1 MRVFVTG
8 GSGLVGSRLIRA
20 LSKRRDE
27 VVLLTRRPEAVQPTL
42 GSSCLIVAGDPTQT
56 GPWMEAVDNCD
67 AVVNLTGENLF
78 TQRWN
83 DAFKQ
88 RLRSSRVLSTHNVV
102 QALAR
107 KPRTAAGAPR
117 VLVNASAIG
126 YYGPHGDE
134 ELTEDSPAG
143 EDFLARLCVDWEQA
157 ARKAE
162 EQGIRVAIV
171 RIGVVLDQSGGALAK
186 LLTPFKMGAGGPVA
200 SGKQWLSWIHHEDL
214 VGILMLALSNAGA
227 RGPLNGTAPQ
237 PVTNRDFAKALGRAL
252 SKPSFMPTPGF
263 ALKMMLGEVADLLT
277 TGQRV
282 LPRRAQALGYTF
294 RFPDIDTALQDM
306 LHGTPA

>member
-42 GSSCLIVAGDPTQT
+42 GSSCVIVAGDPTQT
-56 GPWMEAVDNCD
+56 GPWMDAVDNCD

-78 TQRWN
+78 NERWG

-88 RLRSSRVLSTHNVV
+88 RLRASRVLSTHNIV

-107 KPRTAAGAPR
+107 KPRTASGVPR
-117 VLVNASAIG
+117 VLVNGSAIG
-126 YYGPHGDE
+126 YYGPRGDE
-134 ELTEDSPAG
+134 ELTEDSPPG
-143 EDFLARLCVDWEQA
+143 NDFLARLCVDWEQPALA
-157 ARKAE
+157 AEK
-162 EQGIRVAIV
+162 QGIRVAVV
-171 RIGVVLDQSGGALAK
+171 RTGVVLDKAGGALAK
-186 LLTPFKMGAGGPVA
+186 MLTPFKMGAGGPVA
-200 SGKQWLSWIHHEDL
+200 SGKQWVSWIHHEDL
-214 VGILMLALSNAGA
+214 VGILRLALDNAGA

-237 PVTNRDFAKALGRAL
+237 PVTNRDFATALGRAL
-252 SKPSFMPTPGF
+252 SKPSFMPTPAF
-263 ALKMMLGEVADLLT
+263 ALKMMLGEVADVLT

-282 LPRRAQALGYTF
+282 VPRKAQALGYAF
-294 RFPDIDTALQDM
+294 RFPELDAALQDV
-306 LHGTPA
+306 LHGTTA